1 MNNFKYLLSNS
12 RKFHHPEV
20 AEILYKHNKLTKL
33 VCGSPL
39 FKLKDYSLPKELIDT
54 SYLINALRYLIPNTS
69 KTKFVHDYL
78 NILNVK
84 NIDRHASKYIYK
96 TDVYIG
102 LSKTGLETG
111 KLIKKHNKIYVCE
124 RSSSHIIFQNE
135 ILSEEYNH
143 LGLNYTPINSWFVE
157 RELEEYDN
165 ADIIL
170 VPSNF
175 VENTFLKYNIRK
187 SRVINF
193 GSYLNNFYPI
203 KNFNKIDNDFNI
215 LFVGQLS
222 IRKGLHYLI
231 EAFNKFKHPSKKLY
245 IIGPETEDK
254 FFFRNLINKSLE
266 NNIFYLG
273 TKTHK
278 EINVFL
284 NKSNVFVLPSIEEG
298 MATVTLQAISAGC
311 PVIVSEN
318 TGALEIVKKNK
329 CGFVV
334 PIRNSEIIKDKLSE
348 IVDNKNLEKEFAAN
362 ALKFSN
368 EYTWYDYVKKLDNI
382 IEKFKNKI

>member
-39 FKLKDYSLPKELIDT
+39 FKLKDYSLPKDLIDT
-54 SYLINALRYLIPNTS
+54 SYLINALRYFIPNTS

-143 LGLNYTPINSWFVE
+143 LGLNYTPINSWFIE

-175 VENTFLKYNIRK
+175 VENTFLKYNINK

-231 EAFNKFKHPSKKLY
+231 EAFSKFKHPSKKLY
-245 IIGPETEDK
+245 IIGPETDDK
-254 FFFRNLINKSLE
+254 FFFRNLINKNLE

-278 EINVFL
+278 EINNFL

-348 IVDNKNLEKEFAAN
+348 IADNKNLEKEFAAN

-368 EYTWYDYVKKLDNI
+368 EYTWYDYVKMLDNI

>member
-1 MNNFKYLLSNS
+1 MNNLKYLLSNS

-39 FKLKDYSLPKELIDT
+39 FKFKDYNLPKDLIDT
-54 SYLINALRYLIPNTS
+54 SYLINALRYFIPNTS

-84 NIDRHASKYIYK
+84 NIDSHASKYIYK

-111 KLIKKHNKIYVCE
+111 KLIKKHKKIYVCE

-143 LGLNYTPINSWFVE
+143 LGLNYTPINSWFIE

-175 VENTFLKYNIRK
+175 VENTFLKYNINK

-203 KNFNKIDNDFNI
+203 KNFNKIDNNFNI

-231 EAFNKFKHPSKKLY
+231 EAFSKFKHPSKKLY
-245 IIGPETEDK
+245 IIGPETNDK
-254 FFFRNLINKSLE
+254 FFFRKLINKNLE

-278 EINVFL
+278 EINHYL

-334 PIRNSEIIKDKLSE
+334 PIRNSKIINDKLSE
-348 IVDNKNLEKEFAAN
+348 IADNKNLENEFAAN